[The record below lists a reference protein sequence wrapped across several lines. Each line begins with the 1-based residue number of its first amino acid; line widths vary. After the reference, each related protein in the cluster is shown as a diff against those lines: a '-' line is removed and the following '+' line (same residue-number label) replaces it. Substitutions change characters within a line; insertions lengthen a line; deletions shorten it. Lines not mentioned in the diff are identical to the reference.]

1 MLIDPSD
8 LELSTLRALV
18 NFTGQR
24 VVEIGA
30 GDGRLAWPLAKEA
43 ALWVAVDPD
52 KAEVGAAAE
61 DLAAEQPPPHARLRL
76 SLLLADGRALA
87 LAHESFDLALFS
99 WSLC

>member
-43 ALWVAVDPD
+43 ALWVASDPD
-52 KAEVGAAAE
+52 KAEVGAAE
-61 DLAAEQPPPHARLRL
+61 KDLAAEQGPARVRL
-76 SLLLADGRALA
+76 LVADGRALA
-87 LAHESFDLALFS
+87 LAEAGFDLALFS